1 MESHI
6 DDPDV
11 RTILDLEAYYP
22 LPEGYSYFESSK
34 GIFVRRKSDFALFA
48 ILLEAEMLTF
58 DVPNETGKVTIEIEK
73 KID

>member
-11 RTILDLEAYYP
+11 HTILDLETYYP
-22 LPEGYSYFESSK
+22 PPEGYSYFESSK
-34 GIFVRRKSDFALFA
+34 GFFVRRKSDLSVFP

-58 DVPNETGKVTIEIEK
+58 DVPNETGKFTFEIEK
-73 KID
+73 KF